1 MTVCGDDIVRE
12 AQVKLKGVNIITST
26 FCGCH
31 SYSQTTI

>member
-12 AQVKLKGVNIITST
+12 AQVKRKGVNKYVLWLSQ
-26 FCGCH
+26 